1 MAQLS
6 DCFVSGDF
14 SDWPLDQSTVC
25 ELVRVR
31 LVRAQKDP
39 KKQYKE
45 LRVRSRVVKLM
56 AKVYMDSYIQD
67 LGRRGKVLKLTKV
80 DGADDADKNVVNESS
95 QSLRTR
101 LAKHIEDRVDQEYPA
116 EKFGNEDGA
125 IPNQIL
131 EMLEAGD
138 TNADQETAF
147 EMKQATMPDMATSGD
162 NVFQG
167 VRPTLVV
174 DEGETRGTFSEP
186 VITDVA
192 MRDKTN
198 IMNIS
203 TSNVFENQFVSYYN
217 CRVFPWALNYDCG
230 GPDYPDLFA
239 DWDWLQN
246 NLDKTGSTEARSG
259 WRDRWRRTLPLL
271 PGEYAKMLATRP
283 EMQLAGDWMC
293 VPAARNLHWRY
304 AVLHSAFL
312 VCRQK
317 VGTGESL
324 HDNLD
329 KLLASLEKYGTR

>member
-6 DCFVSGDF
+6 NCFVSGDF

-39 KKQYKE
+39 KKQYRE

-56 AKVYMDSYIQD
+56 AKLYMDSHIQD

-80 DGADDADKNVVNESS
+80 DIADDADKNAVNESS
-95 QSLRTR
+95 QSLRKR
-101 LAKHIEDRVDQEYPA
+101 LVNHIETRVSREYPD
-116 EKFGNEDGA
+116 EEFGNEDGA
-125 IPNQIL
+125 IPSQIL
-131 EMLEAGD
+131 EMLEAED
-138 TNADQETAF
+138 TNADQESAF
-147 EMKQATMPDMATSGD
+147 EMKQATMPDMATSGE

-239 DWDWLQN
+239 D
-246 NLDKTGSTEARSG
+246 
-259 WRDRWRRTLPLL
+259 
-271 PGEYAKMLATRP
+271 
-283 EMQLAGDWMC
+283 
-293 VPAARNLHWRY
+293 
-304 AVLHSAFL
+304 
-312 VCRQK
+312 
-317 VGTGESL
+317 
-324 HDNLD
+324 
-329 KLLASLEKYGTR
+329 